1 MLPARDHMGAKTR
14 ATAVLT
20 SDWDLRVGS
29 QEVC

>member
-1 MLPARDHMGAKTR
+1 MGAKTR